1 MFMPSAFGAIILKLK
16 HFLTSST
23 VAALWLPY
31 LISFIISGV
40 VTYLALNLLFSILN
54 KKKIELFFLLLFCE

>member
-1 MFMPSAFGAIILKLK
+1 MFMPVSFGAIILKLK

-31 LISFIISGV
+31 LISFIVGV
-40 VTYLALNLLFSILN
+40 VTYLALNLLFSIF
-54 KKKIELFFLLLFCE
+54 K

>member
-1 MFMPSAFGAIILKLK
+1 MFMPVSFGAIILKLK

-31 LISFIISGV
+31 LISFIVSGI

-54 KKKIELFFLLLFCE
+54 KEN